1 MIALRSRSG
10 AVRKGRYSAYGFS
23 QLPPCWRQW
32 EGQEPRDEEAPGGA
46 VCQLTRVLLD
56 IKLADAG
63 VGIYDTRV
71 LGLLKGLSRER
82 WLCPVYSKGRGYL
95 WISDL
100 DKLLKPGEKVCA

>member
-1 MIALRSRSG
+1 M
-10 AVRKGRYSAYGFS
+10 GR
-23 QLPPCWRQW
+23 
-32 EGQEPRDEEAPGGA
+32 APGGA
-46 VCQLTRVLLD
+46 VCQLTQGLFD

-63 VGIYDTRV
+63 VGIYDARV

-82 WLCPVYSKGRGYL
+82 WLCPVYSKGLGYL